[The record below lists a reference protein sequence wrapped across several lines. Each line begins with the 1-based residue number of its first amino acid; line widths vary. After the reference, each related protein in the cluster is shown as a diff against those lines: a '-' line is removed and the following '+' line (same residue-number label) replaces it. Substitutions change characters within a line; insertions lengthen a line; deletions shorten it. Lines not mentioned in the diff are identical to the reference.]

1 MTAVHAARDTPK
13 LEVVSP
19 LDSTDPS
26 EQAGPNSKSPFW
38 PMLLTLLALIVW
50 FGFQTLELWT
60 ERQNYRSAVERQAV
74 RIERLQPMQSAF
86 DTLTDDTARLAAAG
100 NPNARLLLDALKK
113 RGVNVKSEQQA
124 TATGR

>member
-1 MTAVHAARDTPK
+1 
-13 LEVVSP
+13 
-19 LDSTDPS
+19 
-26 EQAGPNSKSPFW
+26 
-38 PMLLTLLALIVW
+38 MLLTLLALIVW

-86 DTLTDDTARLAAAG
+86 DALTDDTARLAAAG

>member
-1 MTAVHAARDTPK
+1 MTAVHAARETPK

-26 EQAGPNSKSPFW
+26 EQAGPNSRSPFW

-86 DTLTDDTARLAAAG
+86 DALFARWTARVKDLSQLQ
-100 NPNARLLLDALKK
+100 ARLDA
-113 RGVNVKSEQQA
+113 RPTSSP
-124 TATGR
+124 